1 MKKKKLS
8 YTVALW
14 WIILCAVLG
23 LFLLAAGR
31 KDSRLSETENRMLAG
46 FPALTPRTLL
56 SGEFMSGFDAYL
68 SDAFF
73 GRDRVIAL
81 TNRLVDGFSALSADE
96 RLAMASE
103 NMENRLAAEGDLQAE
118 RKDGESEP
126 DSSEQD
132 ATAPS
137 ESEPETPVILDADAV
152 ETDEP
157 DAYIPDNTPAGSFP
171 LTDEHS
177 YLWLVKADG
186 GNELIY
192 TYDNKDI
199 ATYAE
204 TLRLIQGYLPDDG
217 NIFVTQVP
225 LASIGNRWT
234 DQQNLFSGWGSSVEV
249 ALERELAND
258 ERIYVYSPWTILAPY
273 MTGDTPMFYKTDH
286 HWSAEAAYI
295 VFSEMLKTQHLPVT
309 AYDEYRY
316 TSIRSN
322 KDEYGRTDTFNV
334 LHALLPAHSY
344 IVTRAE
350 HEREIDLMNYDVN
363 SYLAF
368 MNNSRQPWR
377 RVVTGANTGRKA
389 LVICDSFG
397 NDFAPYLL
405 PYYDEV
411 HMTDFRYGY
420 YDKREAGGTM
430 GELVKRYGIDD
441 IYLVFST
448 ANGLRKD
455 NSIVYLRKYFIG

>member
-137 ESEPETPVILDADAV
+137 ESSRRPLSSSTRTPSRP
-152 ETDEP
+152 TSR
-157 DAYIPDNTPAGSFP
+157 TPTSRTIRPRAPSLSP
-171 LTDEHS
+171 TS
-177 YLWLVKADG
+177 
-186 GNELIY
+186 
-192 TYDNKDI
+192 T
-199 ATYAE
+199 
-204 TLRLIQGYLPDDG
+204 
-217 NIFVTQVP
+217 VT
-225 LASIGNRWT
+225 
-234 DQQNLFSGWGSSVEV
+234 SGWSRRTAATSS
-249 ALERELAND
+249 
-258 ERIYVYSPWTILAPY
+258 S
-273 MTGDTPMFYKTDH
+273 TPMT
-286 HWSAEAAYI
+286 
-295 VFSEMLKTQHLPVT
+295 
-309 AYDEYRY
+309 
-316 TSIRSN
+316 
-322 KDEYGRTDTFNV
+322 
-334 LHALLPAHSY
+334 
-344 IVTRAE
+344 TRISPPTPRPCA
-350 HEREIDLMNYDVN
+350 
-363 SYLAF
+363 
-368 MNNSRQPWR
+368 
-377 RVVTGANTGRKA
+377 
-389 LVICDSFG
+389 
-397 NDFAPYLL
+397 
-405 PYYDEV
+405 
-411 HMTDFRYGY
+411 
-420 YDKREAGGTM
+420 
-430 GELVKRYGIDD
+430 
-441 IYLVFST
+441 
-448 ANGLRKD
+448 
-455 NSIVYLRKYFIG
+455 